1 MKLSHLGEFGLIERI
16 RHKLLVGRGV
26 RIGIGDDAAWV
37 ENQAG
42 SSLVTADLLI
52 EGVHFNLKWTS
63 LFDLG
68 FKSLAV
74 NLSDIAAM
82 GGTPAYVMLSL
93 GIPASFDSKNIDD
106 FYRGLNALARASR
119 VSVVGGDTSSAKSL
133 VVSACVIGHAP
144 RKPVRRAGAAVA
156 DDIYVTGTL
165 GDSAL
170 GLKLLHSGRSKLKS
184 KGVAKLIVRHH
195 RPTPRLLAGAL
206 LGKERL
212 ATAMID
218 VSDGLLQDLGHICRA
233 SNLGAVIQNDRLPL
247 SVPYRALA
255 GNDGTRHALSGGED
269 YELLFCARPSNRAA
283 IAELSRRAHVRI
295 TRIGRCL
302 AGRGVVVVDGTGNKV
317 SVSNLSGHDH
327 FKELVPRP
335 NRQKHGL

>member
-16 RHKLLVGRGV
+16 RHKLHVGRGV
-26 RIGIGDDAAWV
+26 RIGIGDDAAWI

-52 EGVHFNLKWTS
+52 DGVHFNLKWTS

-82 GGTPAYVMLSL
+82 GGTPAYVILSL
-93 GIPASFDSKNIDD
+93 GIPANFDSKSIDD
-106 FYRGLNALARASR
+106 FYRGLNTLARPSR
-119 VSVVGGDTSSAKSL
+119 VSVVGGDTSSAKGL

-144 RKPVRRAGAAVA
+144 RKPIRRAGATVA

-170 GLKLLHSGRSKLKS
+170 GLKLLRSGRTNLKS
-184 KGVAKLIVRHH
+184 KGVAQLIVRHH

-206 LGKERL
+206 LGKEQL

-247 SVPYRALA
+247 SSPYRALA
-255 GNDGTRHALSGGED
+255 GKDGTRHALSGGED

-283 IAELSRRAHVRI
+283 ISGIITASSCADYPDRSLPRRSRGDRR
-295 TRIGRCL
+295 
-302 AGRGVVVVDGTGNKV
+302 
-317 SVSNLSGHDH
+317 
-327 FKELVPRP
+327 
-335 NRQKHGL
+335 RQLG